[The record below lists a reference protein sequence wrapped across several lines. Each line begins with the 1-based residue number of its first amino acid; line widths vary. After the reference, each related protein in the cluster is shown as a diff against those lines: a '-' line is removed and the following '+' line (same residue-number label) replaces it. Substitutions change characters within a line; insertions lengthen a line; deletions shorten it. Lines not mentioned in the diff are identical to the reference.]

1 MTDIINALQGS
12 IFTQAVEGL
21 LDILQW
27 MIDTVLGIFN
37 GINTLVGYAA
47 SNISS
52 LVSVFNSNSGVM
64 TMVNDTWNVV
74 PGAFKALFILMIVL
88 SAVLVMIRRI

>member
-12 IFTQAVEGL
+12 VFTALVDGL

-27 MIDTVLGIFN
+27 MTNLVVGIFT
-37 GINTLVGYAA
+37 GINSLIAYAA

-64 TMVNDTWNVV
+64 TMVNNAWGAV
-74 PGAFKALFILMIVL
+74 PSAFKALLILMIVL